1 MAAMGGAE
9 PAMSQKWG
17 KGWSLLV
24 VALGLALL
32 GGCAKPDWIER
43 TLVTVD
49 VTGAWQGISE
59 AGVGGG
65 NVALWL
71 DLRQEGPKV
80 TGSARPEGGLSRSI
94 EGTVAGD
101 MFSFKSSGAAVT
113 GEMTVSGDKMR
124 GDVVVQTGTYT
135 YKIRLLQRIGPS
147 RLDSPPR

>member
-1 MAAMGGAE
+1 MKSIGAMLLAIAMAIA
-9 PAMSQKWG
+9 S
-17 KGWSLLV
+17 
-24 VALGLALL
+24 
-32 GGCAKPDWIER
+32 GCSTRPDWIER

-49 VTGAWQGISE
+49 VTGVWQGISE
-59 AGVGGG
+59 AGMGGG

-94 EGTVAGD
+94 EGTIAGD

-124 GDVVVQTGTYT
+124 GDLVVQTGTST
-135 YKIRLLQRIGPS
+135 YRVLLLQRTGTS
-147 RLDSPPR
+147 RPDLPPR